1 MNNFSAFEISDL
13 DNVLTPCL
21 AVSPRVIRN
30 NLMAMIQTAGG
41 AGNLRPHVKTHKCP
55 EIVRMATQLGIT
67 KHKCATLAEAE
78 MLALLVDDVLV
89 AYPVVGPNVV
99 RLAQLCEEYP
109 QVRFSVLVDC
119 VRAAEIV
126 NRVFSNH
133 GQSIDVLIDMNVGM
147 NRTGIQA
154 SSDAVQ
160 LAQVIH
166 SLPALRLV
174 GLHVYDG
181 HNHQPNPDERNQAVD
196 SLMKPVIAMVGE
208 LKSLGIA
215 IETLI
220 CGGTP
225 TFPVFARWAKQHQAD
240 PDVPKIVLSPGTSV
254 LSDYNYGRD
263 FPDVGNIQ
271 PAAVLLTRVVS
282 KPSPGLITVDLGHK
296 AVAAD
301 QPAGRRCHFVDL
313 PDAEELKHSEEHLVI
328 RTSAADSLQVGQ
340 LLRVQPAHIC
350 PTVALHEQLVVIEDG
365 QVKEL
370 WPVCRHRI
378 YTTSKQ

>member
-1 MNNFSAFEISDL
+1 MNDFSAFEVSDL

-21 AVSPRVIRN
+21 AVSPRMIRN

-41 AGNLRPHVKTHKCP
+41 ASNLRPHVKTHKCP
-55 EIVRMATQLGIT
+55 EIVRMAMQLGIT

-78 MLALLVDDVLV
+78 MLAQLVDDVLV
-89 AYPVVGPNVV
+89 AYPVVGPNVL
-99 RLAQLCEEYP
+99 RLVQLVAEYP

-119 VRAAEIV
+119 ARAAELV
-126 NRVFSNH
+126 SSVFSAH

-181 HNHQPNPDERNQAVD
+181 HNHQPNLGERSQAVEG
-196 SLMKPVIAMVGE
+196 LMKPVIAMVGE

-215 IETLI
+215 IESLI

-225 TFPVFARWAKQHQAD
+225 TFPVFARWSNEHQAD
-240 PDVPKIVLSPGTSV
+240 PNVPKIVLSPGTSV

-365 QVKEL
+365 HVQGL

-378 YTTSKQ
+378 YTTA